1 MHAQTLDQVEHRSL
15 QGVRVLEHDQHRVIP
30 SKSID
35 HGEEP
40 GLHVMYERGL
50 VAALALSE
58 QPGQTLHRSGRVGCP
73 FDAVDKLTEPG
84 PDRGWIV
91 ARADAREV
99 ADDRGRWGEG
109 RGVGV
114 GACLSAED
122 HDRRAHARRELVGQA
137 RLADAGLTYDSH
149 EHRTAVRACE
159 AKALSHD
166 GLLAGTTDEWN
177 RPPD

>member
-1 MHAQTLDQVEHRSL
+1 CLASTQRRRPPRPTLFPYTTLFRS
-15 QGVRVLEHDQHRVIP
+15 RVLEHDQHRVIP

-91 ARADAREV
+91 ARAAAREG
-99 ADDRGRWGEG
+99 AGEHG
-109 RGVGV
+109 
-114 GACLSAED
+114 
-122 HDRRAHARRELVGQA
+122 
-137 RLADAGLTYDSH
+137 
-149 EHRTAVRACE
+149 
-159 AKALSHD
+159 
-166 GLLAGTTDEWN
+166 
-177 RPPD
+177 